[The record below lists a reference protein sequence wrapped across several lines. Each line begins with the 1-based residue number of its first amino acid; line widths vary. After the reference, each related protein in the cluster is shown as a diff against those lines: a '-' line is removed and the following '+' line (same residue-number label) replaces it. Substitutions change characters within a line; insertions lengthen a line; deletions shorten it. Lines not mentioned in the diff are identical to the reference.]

1 MQEQRSDAPTCERA
15 AIHRMATRPAV
26 GTYACASPAA
36 ASAAGAASAAAPDA
50 FDLLGARLVVVFLA
64 GARFA
69 PAAFFAPAA
78 APFFAARAAFSA
90 SARAFAGQS
99 MFTHSVQG
107 PRAVWIV
114 TSGAPHSG
122 QLSPVAV
129 SAPRCGSG

>member
-1 MQEQRSDAPTCERA
+1 MQEQRSDAPTCERV
-15 AIHRMATRPAV
+15 AIHRMATHPAV

-36 ASAAGAASAAAPDA
+36 ASAADPAAVPDA
-50 FDLLGARLVVVFLA
+50 FDVPDVRFVAAFLA
-64 GARFA
+64 GARFV

-78 APFFAARAAFSA
+78 APFFAERAAFSA

>member
-36 ASAAGAASAAAPDA
+36 ASAADAAAVPDA
-50 FDLLGARLVVVFLA
+50 FDVPDVRFVAAFLA
-64 GARFA
+64 GARFV

-78 APFFAARAAFSA
+78 APFFAERAAFSA